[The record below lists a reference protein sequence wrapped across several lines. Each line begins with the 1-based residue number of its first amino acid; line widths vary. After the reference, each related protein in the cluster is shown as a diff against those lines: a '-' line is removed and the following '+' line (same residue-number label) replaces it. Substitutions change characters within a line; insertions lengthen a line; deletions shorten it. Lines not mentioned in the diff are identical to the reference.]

1 MSGASSLKITRRL
14 ISEGDTMNV
23 GLHQAHASS
32 HERACMHTHTHTHGS
47 HFKWDG
53 ETHQLQ
59 PRRKSPLLL
68 YHIHGELRPVT
79 FY

>member
-32 HERACMHTHTHTHGS
+32 HERACMHTHTHTHTGVTLNGMGK
-47 HFKWDG
+47 HINFNQGGKV
-53 ETHQLQ
+53 
-59 PRRKSPLLL
+59 L
-68 YHIHGELRPVT
+68 YSFITLMVS
-79 FY
+79 